1 MMSLESAL
9 ITSGISATPQQAQV
23 LIHSMTKQ
31 IYEDGANPEMLLEE
45 IGLESDYIFD
55 LIF

>member
-1 MMSLESAL
+1 
-9 ITSGISATPQQAQV
+9 
-23 LIHSMTKQ
+23 MTKQ